1 MANHSLFIS
10 YAREDMT
17 PLHWLDRLRR
27 YLAPLRGNDLVEIWD
42 DSRIGAGSDWRAEIE
57 AALQRATA
65 AILLVGPDFLA
76 SDFIASKELPVLLDA
91 CKRRGTKLY
100 PLVVGYCGY
109 TRSVLEP
116 YQAFNDPNVP
126 LEALST
132 ADQNKVLNDISMAVD
147 EALRHAQPVVA
158 QGPVRISDTHAAM
171 KEIAENLDNAQT
183 AFIAQARRRDALVAT
198 IRKRLGAHEVLQY
211 EKFFFRFYDELDRME
226 RFEFDQIR
234 AMTEGPLYEGN
245 KRILQIMEQHPEV
258 LDELPVLADL
268 RQHLVFWLNKYEK
281 MFLKRPE
288 MCLLYTGVEDGVP
301 FPDGAHRQVDQWLA
315 KHKA

>member
-1 MANHSLFIS
+1 
-10 YAREDMT
+10 MT
-17 PLHWLDRLRR
+17 PIHWLDRLRR

-42 DSRIGAGSDWRAEIE
+42 DSRIGAGSDWRAEIDT
-57 AALQRATA
+57 ALQRATA

-91 CKRRGTKLY
+91 SKRRGTKLY

-198 IRKRLGAHEVLQY
+198 IRKRLGVGEVLQY

-245 KRILQIMEQHPEV
+245 KRILQIMERHPEV

-301 FPDGAHRQVDQWLA
+301 FPDKAHRQVDQWLA